1 MNRGYT
7 IPVFHTE
14 HADDE
19 QLKVLQCVFETL
31 LLSGITFVIIGRSED
46 REKALEL
53 VVIGDGDDVDKE
65 EILSIC
71 QEVAEMYKDGNEFTS
86 ITAEF

>member
-7 IPVFHTE
+7 LPVFHTE

-46 REKALEL
+46 REKALDL
-53 VVIGDGDDVDKE
+53 VVMGEDVDSKE
-65 EILSIC
+65 IFSIC
-71 QEVAEMYKDGNEFTS
+71 QECSEMYQDSAEFTS
-86 ITAEF
+86 IHAEF

>member
-1 MNRGYT
+1 MGRGYT

-19 QLKVLQCVFETL
+19 QLKVLQVVFETL
-31 LLSGITFVIIGRSED
+31 MLSDITFVIIGRSED
-46 REKALEL
+46 KEKALEL

>member
-1 MNRGYT
+1 MNRGYS

-19 QLKVLQCVFETL
+19 QLKVLQVVFETL
-31 LLSGITFVIIGRSED
+31 LLSDITFVIVGRSED
-46 REKALEL
+46 REKALDL
-53 VVIGDGDDVDKE
+53 VVMGDDADSK

-71 QEVAEMYKDGNEFTS
+71 QEVAEMYQDGDEFTS
-86 ITAEF
+86 IHAEF

>member
-1 MNRGYT
+1 MGRGYT

-19 QLKVLQCVFETL
+19 QLKVLQVVFETL
-31 LLSGITFVIIGRSED
+31 MLSDITFVIIGRSED
-46 REKALEL
+46 KEKALEL
-53 VVIGDGDDVDKE
+53 AVIGDDVDKE